1 MAKDF
6 KDASLG
12 SIMGAFIGDAAGA
25 VLEFCMSKINE
36 EGVENALT
44 FPGGGVMRVE
54 PGQITD
60 DSEMAM
66 CILHGLK
73 LSGPNTFSKREI
85 AKQYIKWY
93 NSNPFDMGMTT
104 RYSLAQISDLLEKDD

>member
-25 VLEFCMSKINE
+25 VLEFCRTKIDE
-36 EGVENALT
+36 EGVDNALK

-54 PGQITD
+54 PG
-60 DSEMAM
+60 
-66 CILHGLK
+66 
-73 LSGPNTFSKREI
+73 
-85 AKQYIKWY
+85 
-93 NSNPFDMGMTT
+93 
-104 RYSLAQISDLLEKDD
+104 

>member
-1 MAKDF
+1 MASDF

-25 VLEFCMSKINE
+25 VLEFCSTKINE
-36 EGVENALT
+36 KGVDYALT
-44 FPGGGVMRVE
+44 FPGGGAMGVA

-73 LSGPNTFSKREI
+73 
-85 AKQYIKWY
+85 
-93 NSNPFDMGMTT
+93 
-104 RYSLAQISDLLEKDD
+104 

>member
-25 VLEFCMSKINE
+25 VREFSRTKIDE
-36 EGVENALT
+36 EGVDNALK

-54 PGQITD
+54 PG
-60 DSEMAM
+60 
-66 CILHGLK
+66 
-73 LSGPNTFSKREI
+73 
-85 AKQYIKWY
+85 
-93 NSNPFDMGMTT
+93 
-104 RYSLAQISDLLEKDD
+104 